1 MLRFLDCSMS
11 SSYTLQQL
19 TRANSKALLFG
30 SLPAWHHWRHV
41 IFIVPVWSCH
51 FKY

>member
-1 MLRFLDCSMS
+1 MLRFSDYSMS
-11 SSYTLQQL
+11 SNYTLQQL
-19 TRANSKALLFG
+19 TRANSTGLLFG
-30 SLPAWHHWRHV
+30 SLPAWHRWQHV